1 MDILDDL
8 LHSFDEL
15 CDLIRNFSSSSYD
28 FVSELI
34 FGGKVRHTSIENQ
47 TKDLTA
53 IFPNIVDRTLSLRT
67 VEKINR
73 AIEIKNSNLLRL
85 LLTSLGRQNMGKTS
99 ADILRKF
106 HRNFDK
112 FDFIDYELTEG
123 MKSFSHLKSN
133 YSIEQFT
140 DKPFINEVSLNN
152 RYYNFRNGTIIENI
166 FNENRG
172 GKSPKNSPTNVSSY
186 VGSDTYDGDHIHD
199 NIIDTFTKHND
210 TINFNTSNIS
220 NNDYRTSKGN
230 ESSKFADRDVK
241 FLNNLSPTMIEVG
254 IPTSEE
260 GDTRAVIISTL
271 FGIKSKI
278 YPTTS
283 DDIIN
288 TVSSNMSSKLFKF
301 IQMSTGEI
309 KFFKDFIFNI
319 NHIKDTVADKY
330 DKTSNSGIKK
340 LWKILRKR
348 GRNQKRTLRI
358 NSMDNASIATLTIN
372 KSTVDEIYRLKS
384 IDLMN
389 PKITRDFMSK
399 NNLMNLVIVDEITE
413 LCYIMSDSG
422 DDIFTEITFGFL
434 DKELDDLLNQKTIK
448 RSVSIFG

>member
-8 LHSFDEL
+8 LNSFDEL

-34 FGGKVRHTSIENQ
+34 FGGKVRHTSIEKQ

-53 IFPNIVDRTLSLRT
+53 IFPNIVDRTLSLRN

-85 LLTSLGRQNMGKTS
+85 LLTSLGKQNMGKTS
-99 ADILRKF
+99 SDILRKF

-112 FDFIDYELTEG
+112 FDFIDYELSE
-123 MKSFSHLKSN
+123 SLNDFSNLKSN
-133 YSIEQFT
+133 YTLEQFT

-152 RYYNFRNGTIIENI
+152 RYYTFRNNNIIENT
-166 FNENRG
+166 FNENKGRR
-172 GKSPKNSPTNVSSY
+172 SS
-186 VGSDTYDGDHIHD
+186 GSIINKDINGD
-199 NIIDTFTKHND
+199 NIGGDNVEGDIGIFSKSND

-230 ESSKFADRDVK
+230 ESSKFADKDVK

-254 IPTSEE
+254 VPTSEE
-260 GDTRAVIISTL
+260 GDTRAVIISML
-271 FGIKSKI
+271 FGVKSKI

-288 TVSSNMSSKLFKF
+288 AVSANMSSKLFKF

-319 NHIKDTVADKY
+319 DHVKNTVADKY
-330 DKTSNSGIKK
+330 DKSSNSGIRK

-348 GRNQKRTLRI
+348 GKNQKRTLRI

-389 PKITRDFMSK
+389 PKIASDFMAK
-399 NNLMNLVIVDEITE
+399 NNLMNLVVVDEITE

-422 DDIFTEITFGFL
+422 DETFTEITFGFL